1 VRERS
6 EETTDTQRGQS
17 GLDRLALFV
26 LGVLLVLLV
35 APTVLGFAGID
46 IRAANP
52 ADSGPSGLVVLAVEG
67 DSIKNGSV
75 GEVRVVTTVVG
86 DGRVAPGALSARWT
100 AGEWYRLAP
109 AGSGGADGEFT
120 VEIEE
125 GDRAILTFD
134 LGTDDVSGVGEF
146 GSRLRAGET
155 ATLTLIGTDTRVT
168 RQVQVPEPLPA
179 SGPVAL

>member
-6 EETTDTQRGQS
+6 EETTDRQRGQS

-35 APTVLGFAGID
+35 APTVLGFAGVD
-46 IRAANP
+46 IRATP
-52 ADSGPSGLVVLAVEG
+52 GDSGPSGLVVLGVEG
-67 DSIKNGSV
+67 DAIENGSV
-75 GEVRVVTTVVG
+75 GAVRVVATVAG
-86 DGRVAPGALSARWT
+86 DGRVAPGTLSARWT
-100 AGEWYRLAP
+100 ADEWYRLAP

-120 VEIEE
+120 VEVEE

-134 LGTDDVSGVGEF
+134 LGTDDVAGVGEF

-155 ATLTLIGTDTRVT
+155 ATLTLIGTDTRIT
-168 RQVQVPEPLPA
+168 RQVVVPDPLPA
-179 SGPVAL
+179 ESPVPL